1 MADKKK
7 KNEPASQAAA
17 DDSSSVYSSSN
28 SSHDSK
34 HPGPL
39 PTKEKLG
46 DMLLDLGGFV
56 LDLFAAARKHSK
68 KSVHMA
74 ADLSPWKRLHDAAL
88 PALQQATRHNIDQG
102 LRCILPTHAAL
113 KVLERMGKDTGEAQK
128 IVRYRAK
135 DYVKL
140 DEDDDHDVTLLWM
153 TTVLSGMD
161 TGIERHARRHEG
173 LRGFALKLRKKR
185 GEACWLDAVADA
197 VAANEKGTE
206 WELFDGLNDR
216 FARTQKRM
224 DAIAKGK
231 EALDQAHAA
240 LEEAKS
246 PAKRRRLGN
255 APAAM

>member
-7 KNEPASQAAA
+7 KNKPASQAAA
-17 DDSSSVYSSSN
+17 DDSSSVYSSSD

-56 LDLFAAARKHSK
+56 LDLFAAARKHSR
-68 KSVHMA
+68 KSVYMA
-74 ADLSPWKRLHDAAL
+74 ADLSPWKRLREAAL
-88 PALQQATRHNIDQG
+88 PALQQAAAHNLDQG
-102 LRCILPTHAAL
+102 RRCILPTQAAL

-140 DEDDDHDVTLLWM
+140 DEDNDKRVTLLWM
-153 TTVLSGMD
+153 TTVLSGME
-161 TGIERHARRHEG
+161 TGIERHTKKHEG
-173 LRGFALKLRKKR
+173 LCGFALQLRKKR
-185 GEACWLDAVADA
+185 SEAARWLDAVADA
-197 VAANEKGTE
+197 AAANEEGNE
-206 WELFDGLNDR
+206 WELLEDLNDK
-216 FARTQKRM
+216 FEGTQKRM
-224 DAIAKGK
+224 AAIAKDI
-231 EALDQAHAA
+231 EA
-240 LEEAKS
+240 LEEADSPAKNAA
-246 PAKRRRLGN
+246 PAKRRRLGS

>member
-7 KNEPASQAAA
+7 KNKPASQAAV
-17 DDSSSVYSSSN
+17 DDSSDSSS

-34 HPGPL
+34 RPGPP

-46 DMLLDLGGFV
+46 ALLLDLGGFV
-56 LDLFAAARKHSK
+56 LALFATARKHSK
-68 KSVHMA
+68 KSAYMA
-74 ADLSPWKRLHDAAL
+74 ADLSPWKRLREAAL
-88 PALQQATRHNIDQG
+88 PALQQAAAHNLDQG
-102 LRCILPTHAAL
+102 RRCILPTQAAL

-140 DEDDDHDVTLLWM
+140 DEEDDDKRVALLWM

-161 TGIERHARRHEG
+161 DGIERHARKHEG
-173 LRGFALKLRKKR
+173 LCDFALQLRKKR

-197 VAANEKGTE
+197 AAANEKGTE

-224 DAIAKGK
+224 DAIAKGR
-231 EALDQAHAA
+231 EA
-240 LEEAKS
+240 LEEAKNAA

-255 APAAM
+255 APPAM